1 MPDPNHLQSPDAN
14 EIHPPTGDQRR
25 HDILQSLHGALR
37 ARRRRRAT
45 IRLGTGTLSMAAVVL
60 TVVLVTRPSIPPHNA
75 QQLVTLPDAPPPAA
89 TPDLVEPPANETL
102 PAQATLTI
110 RHSVPVTLTQCEGS
124 GTSSAGSASAQQGS
138 SVCLASDDQLLAILA
153 ETGERFGLVRRAGR
167 VEIVRNAP

>member
-14 EIHPPTGDQRR
+14 KIHTLTGEQRR
-25 HDILQSLHGALR
+25 HDILQSLHDALR
-37 ARRRRRAT
+37 ARRRRRAA
-45 IRLGTGTLSMAAVVL
+45 IRLGAGTLSMAAVVL
-60 TVVLVTRPSIPPHNA
+60 TVVLVMRPSIPPHNA
-75 QQLVTLPDAPPPAA
+75 EQLVTLPDAPPPAA

-102 PAQATLTI
+102 PARATLTI
-110 RHSVPVTLTQCEGS
+110 RHSVPVTLTPCDGS
-124 GTSSAGSASAQQGS
+124 AVRAAVSASAQPGS